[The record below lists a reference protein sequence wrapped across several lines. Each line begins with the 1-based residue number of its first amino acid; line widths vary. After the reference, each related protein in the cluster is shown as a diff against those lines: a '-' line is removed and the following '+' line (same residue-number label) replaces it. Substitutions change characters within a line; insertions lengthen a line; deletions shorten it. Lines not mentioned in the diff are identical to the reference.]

1 LLGAIGRGHV
11 WLASLRSPASVD
23 LVGTLLPLIKHQLK
37 VLLSSPTR
45 ASGGEDVC
53 RLLAQPVPWSKSA
66 SSAGH
71 RGDSWDV
78 SRQTALPLAYP
89 DSHPHD
95 TSPQNWRSLIG
106 QHGASMGS
114 ISR

>member
-1 LLGAIGRGHV
+1 LLDAIGGGCV
-11 WLASLRSPASVD
+11 WLASLRSPASVN
-23 LVGTLLPLIKHQLK
+23 LVGTLLPLIKHRLK
-37 VLLSSPTR
+37 ILSSSPAR

-66 SSAGH
+66 SFAGR

-78 SRQTALPLAYP
+78 SRQTALPLPYP

-95 TSPQNWRSLIG
+95 TSPRTWRSLIG
-106 QHGASMGS
+106 QHGASAGS